1 MSSTEPAGTGTGRRE
16 GISLGSIAGVPIILA
31 YSWFIIAALIVA
43 VFGPQVRDAFPS
55 LGIRA
60 YAVAFGYA
68 LLLLLSVLAH
78 ELAHALTARAY
89 RWPTAKIVLTLW
101 GGHTQFGDLR
111 STPGRSL
118 LVALAGPAANF
129 LLALAGFGVL
139 QLVPDGG
146 VSQLVTLIFIYAN
159 LLVAVFNVLPGLPL
173 DGGRIVE
180 SAVWKATGSQERGT
194 VAAGWAGRIIVVLLL
209 AALFVPPYLRG
220 DAPSLSLV
228 LLAALLC
235 GFLWM
240 GAGAAISNAR
250 MRLRLPQVSAA
261 ALMEPAVSLPAGS
274 SVDAAALLAREH
286 PHAVVLVTAAT
297 GQPEAVVDRGA
308 LAQVP
313 PENAG
318 IVTVNAVARP
328 LAPGAYV
335 PDAASGQ
342 ELVQY
347 LAKLNGSEYAVIDRE
362 GRVIGLL
369 RQGAVIAAV
378 TGKAARPAR

>member
-1 MSSTEPAGTGTGRRE
+1 MSSTDPAGTGRRE
-16 GISLGSIAGVPIILA
+16 GIPLGSIAGVPIILA

-43 VFGPQVRDAFPS
+43 VFGPQVRGAFPY
-55 LGIRA
+55 LGIGA

-78 ELAHALTARAY
+78 EVAHALTARAY
-89 RWPTAKIVLTLW
+89 RWPTARIVLTLW

-118 LVALAGPAANF
+118 VVALAGPAANF
-129 LLALAGFGVL
+129 VLAAIGFGVL
-139 QLVPDGG
+139 QLVPAGSVG
-146 VSQLVTLIFIYAN
+146 QLVTLIFVYAN
-159 LLVAVFNVLPGLPL
+159 LLVAIFNVLPGLPL

-220 DAPSLSLV
+220 ESPSLSLV
-228 LLAALLC
+228 LVAALLC

-240 GAGAAISNAR
+240 GAGAAITNAR
-250 MRLRLPQVSAA
+250 MRLRLPQVSAE
-261 ALMEPAVSLPAGS
+261 ALMKPAVSLPAGS
-274 SVDAAALLAREH
+274 TAAVAAHLIREH
-286 PHAVVLVTAAT
+286 PDAAVVITAPT

-313 PENAG
+313 PEHSAT
-318 IVTVNAVARP
+318 VTVNAVSRP
-328 LAPGAYV
+328 LAPGAYI

-347 LAKLNGSEYAVIDRE
+347 LSKLTGGEYAVINRE
-362 GRVIGLL
+362 GRVVGLL
-369 RQGAVIAAV
+369 HKAAVIAAM
-378 TGKAARPAR
+378 TGKPARPAR